1 VNGPWDLAII
11 DDLGTTAKIFVSN
24 VLSGTVVRLDVS
36 VGLSNVTVSNPTE
49 IADGYKFGLNASAFV
64 VGPTGLAYDSVNDVL
79 YVASTAD
86 NAIFAVPQAGSRTSP
101 LPPPNPPTGA
111 VIFQDNQLRGPLAL
125 ALAPNGD
132 LITSN
137 GDAVNA
143 NVDQPSEIVEFT
155 KDGLFIGQL
164 SIDRAPGAA
173 FGIAIVPVSAN
184 TARIA
189 LVNDDDNTIIV
200 QTLNVGG

>member
-1 VNGPWDLAII
+1 LAII
-11 DDLGTTAKIFVSN
+11 DDLGATAKIFVSN
-24 VLSGTVVRLDVS
+24 VLSGTVVRLEVS
-36 VGLSNVTVSNPTE
+36 VSPLNVITLSNPTV
-49 IADGYKFGLNASAFV
+49 IANGYKFGLNASAFV
-64 VGPTGLAYDSVNDVL
+64 VGPTGLAYDSEHDVL

-86 NAIFAVPQAGSRTSP
+86 NAIFAVPDAGSRP
-101 LPPPNPPTGA
+101 APPPPPNGTGA

-143 NVDQPSEIVEFT
+143 NVDQPSEVVEFT
-155 KDGLFIGQL
+155 KDGVFIGQL
-164 SIDRAPGAA
+164 SIDSAPGAG

-200 QTLNVGG
+200 QTLNAGG